1 MNLSRQK
8 LKSLLLLAC
17 IALIG
22 GCALAPPAPDNP
34 TASPRAE
41 QRSEARALERAEA
54 ECAAQG
60 KHAVAERSEGET
72 LYHCVD

>member
-1 MNLSRQK
+1 MNLSRHKARQ
-8 LKSLLLLAC
+8 LLFTAC
-17 IALIG
+17 IALLG
-22 GCALAPPAPDNP
+22 GCALGPPAPDNP

-41 QRSEARALERAEA
+41 QRNEARALEQAEA
-54 ECAAQG
+54 DCAAQG

>member
-1 MNLSRQK
+1 VRR
-8 LKSLLLLAC
+8 LLATGT
-17 IALIG
+17 LLML
-22 GCALAPPAPDNP
+22 GCVMGPPPLDNP

-41 QRSEARALERAEA
+41 QRSEARALEQAEA

-60 KHAVAERSEGET
+60 KHVEVERSEGET

>member
-1 MNLSRQK
+1 M
-8 LKSLLLLAC
+8 LLA
-17 IALIG
+17 AGTLLMP
-22 GCALAPPAPDNP
+22 GCVMGPPPLDNP

-41 QRSEARALERAEA
+41 QRSEARALEQAAA

-60 KHAVAERSEGET
+60 KHVEVERSEGET